1 MRRCLWRAGS
11 DVDLER
17 AHNSK
22 VIGSNPTPATRVAT
36 VAQKMWLPNQRGL
49 SNGDQ
54 GMKQVF
60 VARTPTEAHLVKGVL
75 ETRGISA
82 EVRGEALWGT
92 RGEIPLTPD
101 TLPTVW
107 VLHDLQ
113 APEAV
118 RIVEEY
124 SSSAPASGGEAEGW
138 RCPACGEQVEPQ
150 FSECWKCGASRP
162 A

>member
-1 MRRCLWRAGS
+1 
-11 DVDLER
+11 
-17 AHNSK
+17 
-22 VIGSNPTPATRVAT
+22 
-36 VAQKMWLPNQRGL
+36 
-49 SNGDQ
+49 
-54 GMKQVF
+54 MKQVF

-75 ETRGISA
+75 ETRGIRA

-107 VLHDLQ
+107 VLDDRQ
-113 APEAV
+113 APEGV

-124 SSSAPASGGEAEGW
+124 SSSEASASGLEDQGW
-138 RCPACGEQVEPQ
+138 RCPACGEQLEAQ

>member
-1 MRRCLWRAGS
+1 
-11 DVDLER
+11 
-17 AHNSK
+17 
-22 VIGSNPTPATRVAT
+22 
-36 VAQKMWLPNQRGL
+36 
-49 SNGDQ
+49 
-54 GMKQVF
+54 MKQVF

-75 ETRGISA
+75 EARGIRA

-107 VLHDLQ
+107 VLDNRQ

-118 RIVEEY
+118 SIVEEY
-124 SSSAPASGGEAEGW
+124 SSAAPVSGREAQGW
-138 RCPACGEQVEPQ
+138 RCPACGEPVESQ

>member
-1 MRRCLWRAGS
+1 
-11 DVDLER
+11 
-17 AHNSK
+17 
-22 VIGSNPTPATRVAT
+22 
-36 VAQKMWLPNQRGL
+36 
-49 SNGDQ
+49 
-54 GMKQVF
+54 MKQVF

-75 ETRGISA
+75 ETRGIRA

-107 VLHDLQ
+107 VLDDLQ
-113 APEAV
+113 APEGV
-118 RIVEEY
+118 RIVKEY
-124 SSSAPASGGEAEGW
+124 ASSASASGLEAQGW
-138 RCPACGEQVEPQ
+138 RCPACGEQLEPQ